1 VNGFAGRS
9 NEMQMIQFLLENAR
23 VLEKMAIFFI
33 RTQTSAASTQQQN
46 NHMQLQNNSLQLLN
60 FPRASSQA
68 QIEIFG
74 NPYNNIM

>member
-46 NHMQLQNNSLQLLN
+46 NHMQLLEQFTSAAK
-60 FPRASSQA
+60 FPKG
-68 QIEIFG
+68 IF
-74 NPYNNIM
+74 